1 MDNTTMN
8 SEWMDSVVE
17 SIMKKMEDKRAEE
30 LHQQE
35 VYALTEEL
43 QTLKEE
49 NRRIADMLAQKE
61 SNEPTFEEALAA
73 IVGG

>member
-1 MDNTTMN
+1 MDNPNVN

-17 SIMKKMEDKRAEE
+17 SIMKKMEDKRAKD
-30 LHQQE
+30 LHQKE
-35 VYALTEEL
+35 VSALTEEL
-43 QTLKEE
+43 KTLKEE
-49 NRRIADMLAQKE
+49 NRRIADMLAQKD

>member
-1 MDNTTMN
+1 MDNPNVN

-17 SIMKKMEDKRAEE
+17 SIMKKMEDKRAED
-30 LHQQE
+30 LHQKE
-35 VYALTEEL
+35 VSALTEEL
-43 QTLKEE
+43 KTLKEE
-49 NRRIADMLAQKE
+49 NRRIADMLAQKD